1 MKIKSKQTMLYC
13 YGVHSKAMI
22 TIDPRQKWNVVGVK
36 ANDVVIR
43 RRSVTIQIPIEDYER
58 YFEGVK

>member
-1 MKIKSKQTMLYC
+1 MRIKSKSTLIYC
-13 YGVHSKAMI
+13 YGINSKAMI

-36 ANDVVIR
+36 VKDVVIK
-43 RRSVTIQIPIEDYER
+43 RRSVTIQIPIEDYEK